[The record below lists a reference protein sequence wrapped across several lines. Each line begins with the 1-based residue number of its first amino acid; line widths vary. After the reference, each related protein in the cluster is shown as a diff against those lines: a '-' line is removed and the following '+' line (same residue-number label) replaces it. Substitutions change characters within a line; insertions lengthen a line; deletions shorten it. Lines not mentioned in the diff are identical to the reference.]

1 MSKNNDR
8 SQCRH
13 VKKFAG
19 PYGDLVN
26 AHCLYRFDEPVS
38 PHLAVNMAA
47 ERRGAGVGT
56 YAYILSCIEL
66 ILPSLRQDVTIP
78 TDDAFTTSV
87 ASHIRKC
94 ASGLTERAHMYVETA
109 GGET

>member
-47 ERRGAGVGT
+47 ERRGAGVGDLCLRSFVRR
-56 YAYILSCIEL
+56 AL
-66 ILPSLRQDVTIP
+66 ILPSYR
-78 TDDAFTTSV
+78 
-87 ASHIRKC
+87 
-94 ASGLTERAHMYVETA
+94 
-109 GGET
+109 